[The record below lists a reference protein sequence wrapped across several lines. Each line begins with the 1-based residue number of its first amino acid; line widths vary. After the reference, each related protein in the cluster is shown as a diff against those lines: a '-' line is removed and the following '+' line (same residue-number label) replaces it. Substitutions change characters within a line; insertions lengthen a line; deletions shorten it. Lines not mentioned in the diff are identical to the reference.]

1 MRLRPFVAAML
12 VLVVLVMNVPVL
24 VLHRIVLVDMPVP
37 LGQGEPGSER
47 RQGKAATSEIDNG
60 SFNSKTA
67 SAAPKKGAVPKCA
80 AVRAAPRWRNAR
92 TYRTRLA
99 P

>member
-1 MRLRPFVAAML
+1 ML

-47 RQGKAATSEIDNG
+47 RQGESRDERD
-60 SFNSKTA
+60 
-67 SAAPKKGAVPKCA
+67 
-80 AVRAAPRWRNAR
+80 R
-92 TYRTRLA
+92 
-99 P
+99 